1 MTTSLLS
8 NPEIMSTM
16 SQLFQEHLAVLLD
29 GLPSLVSVGVYRTP
43 PPNSLGTESV
53 SSATAW
59 PDRNPEH
66 QFSFLFLFL
75 HQLSH
80 LVARTSY

>member
-1 MTTSLLS
+1 MTTPLL
-8 NPEIMSTM
+8 NNLEIMSTM
-16 SQLFQEHLAVLLD
+16 SQLFQDHLAVLLD
-29 GLPSLVSVGVYRTP
+29 GLPSLDGVGVYRTP

-59 PDRNPEH
+59 RDCNPEH